1 MVQTMPTEM
10 DSPLL
15 RGMRQTLESLARA
28 GVTSLPRAAVVPAA
42 AAIIDAAQR
51 VELAAAKQTAAAKP
65 ATARSLPLDGREEAT
80 AMPHVGLTAR
90 RSPVERPAALQV
102 MADEVA
108 GCTRCA
114 ELVANR
120 TRTVFGVGNPDARLC
135 FMGEAPGADEDRQG
149 IPFVGAAGQL
159 LTKIIEG
166 GLKMRRDDV
175 YILNILKCRPPGN
188 RQPTPEEA
196 GNCRGFLDRQL
207 DVIRPEF
214 ICCLGA
220 TAAQNLLGSTQSI
233 GRMRGRTYEYR
244 GSKVIVTYHPAYLLR
259 NPAAKKDV
267 WDDMKLLL
275 REMGLPAPD

>member
-1 MVQTMPTEM
+1 M
-10 DSPLL
+10 DLH
-15 RGMRQTLESLARA
+15 RGSRQMLESLGRA
-28 GVTSLPRAAVVPAA
+28 GITSLPRAAAAPVAPATESPRPIESMA
-42 AAIIDAAQR
+42 PR
-51 VELAAAKQTAAAKP
+51 QTATAKP
-65 ATARSLPLDGREEAT
+65 VASQLLPLDGGVEA
-80 AMPHVGLTAR
+80 ASGSHVGLTAR
-90 RSPVERPAALQV
+90 GSPEERSPEERSPEERPAALQV
-102 MADEVA
+102 IAAEVA

-120 TRTVFGVGNPDARLC
+120 SRTVFGVGNPSARLC

-159 LTKIIEG
+159 LTKIIEN

-196 GNCRGFLDRQL
+196 TNCRGFLDRQL
-207 DVIRPEF
+207 DIIQPEF

-233 GRMRGRTYEYR
+233 GRMRGRTYDYR
-244 GSKVIVTYHPAYLLR
+244 GSKAIVTYHPAYLLR